1 MTTSQYLT
9 RYERRLKMVQDEVT
23 SHTGLEDKAARELAV
38 HVLRVLDHIP
48 ERVR

>member
-1 MTTSQYLT
+1 MTATAYTSAYD
-9 RYERRLKMVQDEVT
+9 RRLKLVQDVLSGRTELSDKVT
-23 SHTGLEDKAARELAV
+23 RDLAV